1 MGFWDN
7 VGEALFGTQT
17 AAAGRAGVAAGSAGS
32 AAASGAAG
40 AASRAAGGV
49 GAQALGM
56 TNQALAQGQGYDRGA
71 AQSMGAN
78 AADYLGKA
86 RADAEASASKQA
98 QQASTQ
104 GTQQALRAARSSG
117 LNAGQAAL
125 TSGQQAADTYQNAL
139 AQGTQQGI
147 QNYMGATGQFAGQG
161 AEMAG
166 RANAGVQNQLGATGQ
181 QLNAAQAQ
189 AAAAQAQAAIG
200 AQQQAQA
207 NQTAQTTWGTIGNIA
222 GAVAPM
228 IASDVNVKK
237 NIEGI
242 LDKVMRGE
250 SSPLDAI
257 LDKVY
262 DKGRGG
268 ITFDYNGEKDG
279 TDHLGVAAQDLEG
292 SPLKNVVKDTPN
304 GKAIDT
310 GELSTANLN
319 LIIELASRVRELE
332 RKQ

>member
-1 MGFWDN
+1 MGFWDAA
-7 VGEALFGTQT
+7 GETLFGTQT
-17 AAAGRAGVAAGSAGS
+17 GAAGKAAVAAGSAG
-32 AAASGAAG
+32 AGAAG
-40 AASRAAGGV
+40 QAAQGV
-49 GAQALGM
+49 GAQAQGM
-56 TNQALAQGQGYDRGA
+56 TNNALGQGQRYDQGTQ
-71 AQSMGAN
+71 QSMGAN

-86 RADAEASASKQA
+86 RADAEGAASKQA

-104 GTQQALRAARSSG
+104 GTQAALRASRSSG

-125 TSGQQAADTYQNAL
+125 ASGQQAAGTYQNAL

-166 RANAGVQNQLGATGQ
+166 RANAGVQNQLGAVSQ
-181 QLNAAQAQ
+181 QN
-189 AAAAQAQAAIG
+189 AAAQTQAGIG
-200 AQQQAQA
+200 NQQQANA
-207 NQTAQTTWGTIGNIA
+207 NQTAQNTWGTIGNIA
-222 GAVAPM
+222 GVVAPL

-242 LDKVMRGE
+242 LDKVMVGKP
-250 SSPLDAI
+250 SPVDAI

-262 DKGRGG
+262 DKGQGG
-268 ITFDYNGEKDG
+268 VTFDYNGEADG
-279 TDHLGVAAQDLEG
+279 TDHLGVVAQDLEG

-319 LIIELASRVRELE
+319 LIIELASRVRDLE